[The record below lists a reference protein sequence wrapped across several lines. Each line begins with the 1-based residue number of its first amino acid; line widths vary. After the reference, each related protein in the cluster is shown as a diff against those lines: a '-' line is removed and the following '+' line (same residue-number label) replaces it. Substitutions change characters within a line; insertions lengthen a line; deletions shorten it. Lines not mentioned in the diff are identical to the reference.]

1 MSNGRARAKMQFGT
15 LGTSLSAVAAIGWS
29 LFTYSVLS
37 TGSEEHTLQSE
48 IAHLRQQIETVT
60 AERDQQA
67 KANERKIL
75 AGQDLNTILV
85 RIEAATEELQQ
96 LGSLRA
102 SVSQAI
108 EQARLQLTGPADPP
122 VAMTESPVVS
132 TTSAIRISKQ
142 EIRAA
147 QEALVDFG
155 YGKLKA
161 DGSLGPSTRKAV
173 AAFERAKGLPVTGR
187 LGTATLQALRIHTAS
202 VTQ

>member
-102 SVSQAI
+102 SVSQEI
-108 EQARLQLTGPADPP
+108 EQSRLQLTGPADPP
-122 VAMTESPVVS
+122 AAMTESPVVS
-132 TTSAIRISKQ
+132 TTSAIRLSKQ

>member
-1 MSNGRARAKMQFGT
+1 MSYGRTRADLQFG
-15 LGTSLSAVAAIGWS
+15 LIGTSLSAAAVIGWG
-29 LFTYSVLS
+29 LFAYSAFS
-37 TGSEEHTLQSE
+37 TESEDHNLQNE
-48 IAHLRQQIETVT
+48 ISQLRQQIETVT

-67 KANERKIL
+67 RANEQKIL

-96 LGSLRA
+96 LNSLQV

-108 EQARLQLTGPADPP
+108 EQARLQLTGPSDSS
-122 VAMTESPVVS
+122 VALTDSPTS
-132 TTSAIRISKQ
+132 GTTSSIRLSKQ

-147 QEALVDFG
+147 QEVLVDFG

-173 AAFERAKGLPVTGR
+173 AAFERARGLPVTGK
-187 LGTATLQALRIHTAS
+187 LGTATLQALRTHTAS